1 MSTFCAVNFEIMKE
15 KLGERLR
22 FIRTQQ
28 GLSQQNV
35 ADELGITV
43 AAYSNIERGVT
54 NINITRLYEIAE
66 ILKTTPSKLL
76 EDDTNHLSDNANIYF
91 QGVSSQIN
99 FINQQVN
106 ILQQEVTALKNEMRS
121 LKAGK

>member
-1 MSTFCAVNFEIMKE
+1 MKE
-15 KLGERLR
+15 KLGEHIR
-22 FIRTQQ
+22 FIRVQQ
-28 GLSQQNV
+28 GLSQQNM

-54 NINITRLYEIAE
+54 NINITRLFAIAE

-76 EDDTNHLSDNANIYF
+76 EYDNNQLSDSANIYF

-99 FINQQVN
+99 FLNQQVN
-106 ILQQEVTALKNEMRS
+106 LLQQDVSSLKSEMKS
-121 LKAGK
+121 LKALK